1 MKKNTSP
8 SKVVIV
14 PKPPVPTTHEAPTQ
28 ADTVIKTNSAMPEAP
43 AAESPEEKPQTIE
56 DSKDSKKPSTCDC

>member
-14 PKPPVPTTHEAPTQ
+14 PKPPVPSTHEAPTQ
-28 ADTVIKTNSAMPEAP
+28 ADTVVKTSSIPSEVP
-43 AAESPEEKPQTIE
+43 VAESPEEKAQAVDNKE
-56 DSKDSKKPSTCDC
+56 SES

>member
-14 PKPPVPTTHEAPTQ
+14 PKPPVPSTNEAPTQ
-28 ADTVIKTNSAMPEAP
+28 ADSVIKTNSAMPEAP
-43 AAESPEEKPQTIE
+43 AAESLEEKPQTIE